1 MLSVLSAPMAHCD
14 GGDGD
19 ADDGDTGDD
28 DKGSNNKHKKSNSDG
43 DTSNHTM
50 KAKVMI
56 IMIMTDSTL
65 KKNNSETKKKTIG

>member
-1 MLSVLSAPMAHCD
+1 MLSMFSAPMAHCD

-19 ADDGDTGDD
+19 ADDGDAGDD
-28 DKGSNNKHKKSNSDG
+28 DKGSNNKNKKKNSDG

-50 KAKVMI
+50 KARVMI

-65 KKNNSETKKKTIG
+65 KNDGNATNENTIG

>member
-1 MLSVLSAPMAHCD
+1 MAHRD

-28 DKGSNNKHKKSNSDG
+28 DKGSNNKNKKNNSDG
-43 DTSNHTM
+43 YTNNHTM
-50 KAKVMI
+50 KARVMI

-65 KKNNSETKKKTIG
+65 KNNDNETNENTIG